1 MESRCDMWSDAVG
14 MSWDV
19 AVWRGVGGAF
29 ATPESLTYAGVLGEP
44 FPKKQFLRPNKKK
57 AVDLRVS
64 QLKGVA
70 CVKAQGRKEFQMF
83 KAWGG
88 GVRLARQLG
97 PQGIQSFMDPE
108 LPN

>member
-1 MESRCDMWSDAVG
+1 MWSDAVG
-14 MSWDV
+14 MSLDV

-29 ATPESLTYAGVLGEP
+29 ATPESLTCAGVLGEP
-44 FPKKQFLRPNKKK
+44 FLKKQFLRPNKKK

-88 GVRLARQLG
+88 VRLVRQLG
-97 PQGIQSFMDPE
+97 PWGTQSFMDPE
-108 LPN
+108 PSN